1 MASDWTCDPRD
12 TRGIY
17 SAGGTTR
24 VEDLFAI
31 TDHTED
37 LTLDCDT
44 DAVNATND
52 VLGTLIR
59 ILIEKGIIRGTV
71 VNH

>member
-1 MASDWTCDPRD
+1 MVSDWSCDPRD

-17 SAGGTTR
+17 SAGGATN
-24 VEDLFAI
+24 VEDAFAV

-37 LTLDCDT
+37 LALDCDT
-44 DAVNATND
+44 DAANAIAD

-71 VNH
+71 INH